1 MSGVAIKGD
10 VHAAQAHT
18 GHGDDSVEVE
28 GQGFGRGGGAAKGG
42 RSADVPEVMSAQ
54 EGGSGEEGRLIPL
67 RKVVV
72 SPGGR
77 SRGTYVNREAHGG
90 GLEVMIGVGVGG
102 REAGE
107 SPSGKSISPY
117 RRKKPSKILVGDDG
131 APGEE
136 GVDGHLAGT
145 EGGVSPSLN
154 DCTDSPKED
163 EGGVEGGSSKD
174 EKRGSFVGGII
185 RKMSFGKGVCT
196 RFRV

>member
-1 MSGVAIKGD
+1 VNGVAVKGD
-10 VHAAQAHT
+10 VHVGRAHT
-18 GHGDDSVEVE
+18 GRGDDSVEGE
-28 GQGFGRGGGAAKGG
+28 GEGFGRGGGAARGG
-42 RSADVPEVMSAQ
+42 RSADVPEVMSTQ
-54 EGGSGEEGRLIPL
+54 KGGSGEEGRLIPL

-90 GLEVMIGVGVGG
+90 SLGAMVGVGVDG
-102 REAGE
+102 RGAET

-117 RRKKPSKILVGDDG
+117 RRKKPPKILVGDDG

-154 DCTDSPKED
+154 DCTDSPKEVED
-163 EGGVEGGSSKD
+163 GVEGDSSKD
-174 EKRGSFVGGII
+174 GKRGSFVGGII